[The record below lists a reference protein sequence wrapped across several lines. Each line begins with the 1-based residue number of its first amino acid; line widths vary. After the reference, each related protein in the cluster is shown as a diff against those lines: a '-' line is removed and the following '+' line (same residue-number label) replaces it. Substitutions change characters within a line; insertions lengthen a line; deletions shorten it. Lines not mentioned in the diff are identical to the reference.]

1 MSNKVVLANK
11 SVVEIVLDSGIVL
24 DTTLQYVV
32 HTDSWPAAYAYTGSN
47 LTTTT
52 LTDPA
57 SGNVFVQTLGY
68 NGSNQV
74 TSNSGWVKQ

>member
-11 SVVEIVLDSGIVL
+11 AVLEVGITSGVVL

-32 HTDSWPAAYAYTGSN
+32 HLDSWPKEYAYTGSN

-52 LTDPA
+52 ITDPA
-57 SGNVFVQTLGY
+57 SGNVFIQTLGY
-68 NGSNQV
+68 NG
-74 TSNSGWVKQ
+74 TSQLTSDSGWVKQ